1 MILDDGVEGEGIF
14 EIYYQGEII
23 QQVGE
28 IGNEGEEDFQ
38 CFLQDDGDIWCVVFW
53 MYMVEVFKEQV
64 VFCYCVFQL
73 WLVYYVVGK

>member
-23 QQVGE
+23 QQAGE
-28 IGNEGEEDFQ
+28 IGNEDEEDLQ
-38 CFLQDDGDIWCVVFW
+38 CLLQDDGDIWCVVFW

-64 VFCYCVFQL
+64 VFCYRVFQL
-73 WLVYYVVGK
+73 WLVYYVAGK